1 MGVLKKAVGEL
12 LGKSPHVSR
21 FYPAT
26 QSEGGAG
33 ATIVEL
39 RE

>member
-1 MGVLKKAVGEL
+1 MGVLKKAVAEHL
-12 LGKSPHVSR
+12 SINPHVSR
-21 FYPAT
+21 FYPAPA
-26 QSEGGAG
+26 SEGGAG